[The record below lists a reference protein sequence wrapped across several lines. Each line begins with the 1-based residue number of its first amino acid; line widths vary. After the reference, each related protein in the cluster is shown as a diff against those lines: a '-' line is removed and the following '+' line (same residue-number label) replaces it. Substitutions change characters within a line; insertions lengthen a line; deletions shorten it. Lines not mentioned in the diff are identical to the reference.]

1 MQSVGRSHPGPV
13 TNVDI
18 YLCANRAVHL
28 SRPQTARAWSKSGS
42 CWPPRPGRKMK
53 MDKKELCKLAD
64 RYQAKADRAYASY
77 QETGLVRYDRERC
90 NNEDLA
96 DALRMAASAADDHA
110 ALVSMRG
117 AVCAWAY
124 QAQALEQ
131 IPEDQRE
138 DKTRRLLSNIAALA
152 RVWGLVG
159 KMDDLAQAGKGEKEH
174 EQR

>member
-1 MQSVGRSHPGPV
+1 MTTDDAIAEITHYMRS
-13 TNVDI
+13 D
-18 YLCANRAVHL
+18 
-28 SRPQTARAWSKSGS
+28 AWCDAPSNEACEVALAALQAHYEKESPYPDGDTSIIACPRCGSG
-42 CWPPRPGRKMK
+42 
-53 MDKKELCKLAD
+53 EFL
-64 RYQAKADRAYASY
+64 Y
-77 QETGLVRYDRERC
+77 
-90 NNEDLA
+90 NEDLA

-159 KMDDLAQAGKGEKEH
+159 KMDDLAQAGTGEKEH